1 MPLKDI
7 NQHIFKRIL
16 PIMQK
21 MFAMVNCPFSQFLQS
36 QKLFVAYF
44 QSISNNG
51 GQRWTT
57 KNTTELST
65 YIQLIST
72 LLTNVTALIKRQ
84 TESIQFMRLGDL
96 PMICMQFLRQI
107 FDGICSGDSI
117 ELQSLTKC
125 AANAQKLLLVLFTSE
140 KLTID
145 PTEEHLAYM
154 EQSMLPSPLIYLL
167 PKLTIY
173 MLPFDF

>member
-21 MFAMVNCPFSQFLQS
+21 MFAMVKCLFSHILQS
-36 QKLFVAYF
+36 QKPPLASF
-44 QSISNNG
+44 QSISSNG

-84 TESIQFMRLGDL
+84 TESIQFTRLADL
-96 PMICMQFLRQI
+96 PMTCMQFLRQI
-107 FDGICSGDSI
+107 FDDICTGDGT
-117 ELQSLTKC
+117 ELQSLMRC
-125 AANAQKLLLVLFTSE
+125 AANALNLLLVLFTSD
-140 KLTID
+140 KLSIN
-145 PTEEHLAYM
+145 PSQEHLEYM
-154 EQSMLPSPLIYLL
+154 EQSMFTSPL
-167 PKLTIY
+167 
-173 MLPFDF
+173 MLYNLIT